1 MQSRYA
7 LNMVIL
13 LAILAALATT
23 VGGVVA
29 LKNQDKLYRLLG
41 LTAGVVMG
49 VVVFGLL
56 PEIVELSE
64 ATSRD
69 ITTAMVALMGGFLFF
84 HVIEKTILISHA
96 DENKYGEHHHPH
108 VGKAGAVALAGHS
121 MLDGFG
127 IGLAFQANPAI
138 GAAVAFA
145 VIAHSFSDG
154 LNTVNLMLAHKN
166 NRRKAVVMLAVDA
179 AAPLTGVLLSY
190 LIHFGDEFILWYLS
204 FFAGFLLYIA
214 AAEILPEA
222 HSKRSSYGTIALTVL
237 GAVVMYFVTRLA

>member
-1 MQSRYA
+1 
-7 LNMVIL
+7 MVIL

-23 VGGVVA
+23 AGGVIA

-64 ATSRD
+64 TTSRD

-84 HVIEKTILISHA
+84 HIIEKTILISHA
-96 DENKYGEHHHPH
+96 DETKYGEHHHPH
-108 VGKAGAVALAGHS
+108 VGKAGAFALAGHS

-127 IGLAFQANPAI
+127 IGLAFQANPTI
-138 GAAVAFA
+138 GVAVALA

-154 LNTVNLMLAHKN
+154 LNTVNLMLTHKN
-166 NRRKAVVMLAVDA
+166 NRRKAITMLAVA
-179 AAPLTGVLLSY
+179 ASAPLTGVLLSY
-190 LIHFGDEFILWYLS
+190 LLRIGDEIALWYLS

-222 HSKRSSYGTIALTVL
+222 HSKRSSYSTILLTII